1 MRQETN
7 CGLEPHFIMVQHDN
21 CVEYLQHNGDSEFST
36 SPNVSD
42 LSLTCRSIKTEMSD
56 VKVVS
61 RPVSFVHIQ
70 SEC

>member
-1 MRQETN
+1 
-7 CGLEPHFIMVQHDN
+7 MVQHDN
-21 CVEYLQHNGDSEFST
+21 CVEYLQHNGDAEFSA

-42 LSLTCRSIKTEMSD
+42 LSPTCDSIKTEMSD

-61 RPVSFVHIQ
+61 RPVSLVRIQ